1 MSGVGSTG
9 TPVLEPP
16 RRSGAQERKK
26 RRVPVS
32 ALRFVGCDSC
42 RMTLAEYDALG
53 DERVEFFD
61 SEAGLAWMVREPAT
75 EEHEGPKVMLAAL
88 VRDISHVRGSPIR
101 CLGESQLRLL
111 DADGQQVQAIH
122 PDEIVFLHPER
133 RERIGPG
140 YLQVGEEE
148 YPDVVLEV
156 DHTTDVRGNRL
167 KAYEQWGFPEVW
179 VEVPDAYS
187 PSRPRRLQRGLR
199 IYLREGE
206 RFVLSPESRA
216 FPGWRAEEIH
226 RALNETVLSDETA
239 AVLARVGRALG
250 QREGTSPDDD
260 PLLRSIAR
268 EARGEGHAKGHA
280 EGRARGRAEGRA
292 GLVLG
297 MLASRGIAVSRGFPP
312 HRHRAALAA
321 APDEAVLSAASS
333 ANSESDF
340 FARLGASGHS
350 EPGEAPAGAESP

>member
-1 MSGVGSTG
+1 MSEVGPTGAAVVEEPRHAGV
-9 TPVLEPP
+9 
-16 RRSGAQERKK
+16 RREKK
-26 RRVPVS
+26 RWIPVS
-32 ALRFVGCDSC
+32 ELKFVGCDSC
-42 RMTLAEYDALG
+42 RMTLTEYEALP

-75 EEHEGPKVMLAAL
+75 EEHEGPKAMLAAL

-111 DADGQQVQAIH
+111 DADGLQVRAIH

-140 YLQVGEEE
+140 YLRVGEEE

-167 KAYEQWGFPEVW
+167 KLYEEWGFPEVW
-179 VEVPDAYS
+179 VEVPEAYS
-187 PSRPRRLQRGLR
+187 RSRPRGLQRGLK
-199 IYLREGE
+199 IYLLEGE
-206 RFVLSPESRA
+206 RFVLSAESRA

-226 RALNETVLSDETA
+226 RALNETVVSDETS
-239 AVLARVGRALG
+239 AVLARVGRTLG
-250 QREGTSPDDD
+250 EREGTGPDDD

-268 EARGEGHAKGHA
+268 EARGEGHGEGHA
-280 EGRARGRAEGRA
+280 EGRVEGRA

-350 EPGEAPAGAESP
+350 EPG